1 MSLLEIIILSIIQGI
16 TEFLPVSS
24 TGHLIFLSDILDIN
38 TSDIYFDITVHLG
51 SLLSMKVSQMLV
63 LKTFWQKKDNLNLPI
78 QNILH
83 Q

>member
-51 SLLSMKVSQMLV
+51 SLLS
-63 LKTFWQKKDNLNLPI
+63 I
-78 QNILH
+78 I
-83 Q
+83 